1 MTTADSKNKAGS
13 QTKYGYFLGCVMP
26 VKMPWAE
33 KATMLVS
40 KHLGLDFGYMKETLC
55 CVRPGPWKAMNLD
68 WWLSITGQNLA
79 NAEKQGIVMV
89 DTCNGCYVSHWEAL
103 QELQDDPKK
112 VDLVNAHLVKAGMD
126 PLKGTAKVKHY
137 VEILYEDVGMKK
149 IKANVV
155 TPLKGIRIMRHVGC
169 HIRRRGDDTLL
180 NYFEEILKATGVE
193 LVDTPYDKT
202 CCGLLLYFS
211 DANSSIFER
220 IGKKMETA
228 KELNVDGY
236 TLICSGCY
244 DQFERAIKIY
254 RDERGIAFPTPII
267 HFSELLAL
275 AFGYKPEDFGMK
287 TSRCIPVDAFIEKV
301 MKLRE
306 GK

>member
-1 MTTADSKNKAGS
+1 
-13 QTKYGYFLGCVMP
+13 MP

-55 CVRPGPWKAMNLD
+55 CVRPGPWKAMKTD
-68 WWLSITGQNLA
+68 WWLSITSQNLA

-103 QELQDDPKK
+103 NELHEDPQK
-112 VDLVNAHLVKAGMD
+112 VDMVNAHLKKVGMD
-126 PLKGTAKVKHY
+126 PLRGTAQLKHY
-137 VEILYEDVGMKK
+137 VEVLYEDVGIKK
-149 IKANVV
+149 IKANVIY
-155 TPLKGIRIMRHVGC
+155 PLKGIRIMRHVGC

-202 CCGLLLYFS
+202 CCGLLLYFA

-220 IGKKMETA
+220 IGKKMEIA
-228 KELNVDGY
+228 KDLNVDGY
-236 TLICSGCY
+236 ALICSGCY

-254 RDERGIAFPTPII
+254 RDEKGIAFPTPVI

-275 AFGYKPEDFGMK
+275 AFGYKPEDFGMR
-287 TSRCIPVDAFIEKV
+287 TCRPIPVDAFIEKI
-301 MKLRE
+301 MRLRE